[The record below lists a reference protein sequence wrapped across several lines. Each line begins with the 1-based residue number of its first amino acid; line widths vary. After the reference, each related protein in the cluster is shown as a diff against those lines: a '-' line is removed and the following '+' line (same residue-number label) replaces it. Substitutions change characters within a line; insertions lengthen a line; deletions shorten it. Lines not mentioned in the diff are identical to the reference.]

1 MLAYTKNLAAYT
13 KLSSENQQVKLQCM
27 QCMQKL
33 KIKIVKG
40 EHFLC
45 PPFGYKMMWK
55 LFFLIGWCGIRHQ
68 TQQQFEYMLI
78 ALGID
83 TTEMLNCPIPKR
95 WPLVIDKDTAI
106 SHLWLTIG
114 IYTFLFSSSIYW
126 STQNPFSEF
135 DCKIMKKILYLQEG
149 ATNPIQNETCCKK
162 MTLLSVWLLILFFSQ
177 EDTAIVRN

>member
-45 PPFGYKMMWK
+45 PPFGYQMMWK
-55 LFFLIGWCGIRHQ
+55 LFFLIGWRGIRHQ

-95 WPLVIDKDTAI
+95 WPLVIDKDTRI
-106 SHLWLTIG
+106 H
-114 IYTFLFSSSIYW
+114 FLSSIAKLWRRFY
-126 STQNPFSEF
+126 T
-135 DCKIMKKILYLQEG
+135 CKRVQQIRYKMKHVVRKWRCYQFGCSFYSFHKKIL
-149 ATNPIQNETCCKK
+149 
-162 MTLLSVWLLILFFSQ
+162 LSYAISGTIPLYRCIKPMFF
-177 EDTAIVRN
+177 

>member
-27 QCMQKL
+27 QCMQKP

-45 PPFGYKMMWK
+45 PPFGYQMMRK
-55 LFFLIGWCGIRHQ
+55 LFFLIGWRGIRHQ

-114 IYTFLFSSSIYW
+114 IYTLSFLIFYLLVNSESI
-126 STQNPFSEF
+126 F
-135 DCKIMKKILYLQEG
+135 
-149 ATNPIQNETCCKK
+149 
-162 MTLLSVWLLILFFSQ
+162 
-177 EDTAIVRN
+177 

>member
-45 PPFGYKMMWK
+45 PPFGYLMMWK

-83 TTEMLNCPIPKR
+83 ITEMLNCPIPKR

-114 IYTFLFSSSIYW
+114 IYTFLFS
-126 STQNPFSEF
+126 
-135 DCKIMKKILYLQEG
+135 
-149 ATNPIQNETCCKK
+149 TNPIQNETCCKK
-162 MTLLSVWLLILFFSQ
+162 MTLSSVWLLILFFSQ